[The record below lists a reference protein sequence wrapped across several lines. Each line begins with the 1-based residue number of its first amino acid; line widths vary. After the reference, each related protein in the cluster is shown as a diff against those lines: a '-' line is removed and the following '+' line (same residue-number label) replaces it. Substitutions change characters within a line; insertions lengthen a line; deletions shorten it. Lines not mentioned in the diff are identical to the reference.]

1 MLQLI
6 NALSQTADLY
16 PDTII
21 PIERNNPL
29 FNEDNQPFADI
40 TYGFKLPLTPNNQ
53 EYIKNAHLVEAAT
66 KEYAQESTL
75 LVDATALH
83 AGILTYKITGNDI
96 DALLKINFGTIAK
109 KIKTVKLSEI
119 YTGDAWLLPYFVE
132 DMKAACQYPKDYPY
146 SFFPVYNDAWSGVD
160 TEPVKIINDWDHA
173 TQTFN
178 LARKVTCPYFKL
190 KYLLQKAVECMGF
203 QLDGD
208 WLKDPESDEIF
219 VYTQINSKT
228 LLNGSFTYMPQDLT
242 VHDFFVRIKERF
254 GISCNFDMITG
265 KVIVVTPK
273 LALDTS
279 QVQDISD
286 YVTSIEEISVPEPK
300 GYSILL
306 KPDEGDELFL
316 DPRAENEDTYAP
328 TNRLIIGDQ
337 EKPIEMESSTLKVKS
352 FQTYSMPATKQL
364 LYPHTNR
371 HKPFPLRFLRYKGLK
386 DIGAGKV
393 FPQAE
398 PIELN
403 ADDALFYKFRNE
415 SKPVK
420 LKINIPAFLLARLKV
435 HQCIAFLSK
444 EGTYTIA
451 LPEKISYNLS
461 SGNTSYITATI
472 QCRAMV
478 TSYANDVQLID
489 FKPELENDTDDAG
502 LIPTTYKA
510 FFDQNRIPFVDIE
523 IYTKSNRVN
532 GLPSVRKERIQYSTD
547 KFGTGGMVISP
558 PLVTAPNWELRVLTA
573 TPVYAIV
580 GGIKFN
586 FTQAGAYWV
595 LNMITL
601 PRFPYDP
608 QGVWI
613 IFDDSLV
620 STGEP
625 VTPPPPTTGGGGT
638 VTPPVDPPTEP
649 PTALKL
655 KDAPYRIGF
664 AKKEMSVS
672 NPTYLGMWPAQ
683 ATLAGSE
690 NKLKIGSIRTNA
702 GGWDWAEADNFMS
715 FAATHNLGVHFH
727 GPAWYKDMP
736 TFFRDLIGT
745 ANAFEAGKALVYAH
759 YAAVAQRYPGQIVSI
774 DGVNEQ
780 IDDDGNEILTDWYL
794 LFGTQIFEVFIGA
807 IKAAFPTVPVLIT
820 DFNYETGNMDRT
832 NKTVE
837 IIDRLAAQGIVVD
850 GIGFQMHTHLGQNID
865 VIRDRFRF
873 WDQRNMKVMMTEL
886 DVKTNIGGRG
896 TIYTP
901 EMALELANFYRDLF
915 EAYEKA
921 VRAVNRLGILMFAVS
936 DREKESH
943 LNVPTKLHHPMLF
956 DDNFQPKLA
965 YDAVIGRMNQPAEV
979 HEIYQD
985 FELGNIG
992 SNSFNGSPTGGTS
1005 PKPWQMISTDP
1016 DAKAHVTLDGLSMAQ
1031 TQVNVFNHVM
1041 VEGSSSD
1048 FDLRTRTGTVHDY
1061 DSRVLHL
1068 AFRFVDGNNMFS
1080 VQAFKSG
1087 STDVWRLVK
1096 RKGGV
1101 DEVLHTS
1108 SVKPVWGQHLAVSA
1122 LGQVL
1127 SYSIDGA
1134 VLGTVIDA
1142 DFITAKMVGL
1152 KFKGY
1157 FEADKFSS
1165 VKYFM
1170 FDPK

>member
-6 NALSQTADLY
+6 NSISQTADLY

-40 TYGFKLPLTPNNQ
+40 TYGFKLPRSPNNL
-53 EYIKNAHLVEAAT
+53 EFIKNAHLVEAAT
-66 KEYAQESTL
+66 KEYAQEATL
-75 LVDATALH
+75 LVDGTALH

-178 LARKVTCPYFKL
+178 SNRKVTCPYFKL

-279 QVQDISD
+279 QVQNISD
-286 YVTSIEEISVPEPK
+286 YVTSIEEVSVPEPK
-300 GYSILL
+300 GYSIVL
-306 KPDEGDELFL
+306 KPDEGDKLFL
-316 DPRAENEDTYAP
+316 DPRAENEDTYVP
-328 TNRLIIGDQ
+328 TSRLIIGDQ
-337 EKPIEMESSTLKVKS
+337 EKPIEMESSTLKVIS
-352 FQTYSMPATKQL
+352 FETYSMPATKQL

-420 LKINIPAFLLARLKV
+420 IKINIPAFLLARLKV

-613 IFDDSLV
+613 IFDDSLI

-649 PTALKL
+649 PAESPTTLREAGFPLGLMTKSGTLNNAKNLNILVPEPVGISMENDFKNTVESFDPVTGAYTTDFSETDNQIIWAKANGKKVHVHAGHWPNHTKAWVNELENNPAMTTQRWWDLLKIFMQAPLLHHKNNPALDGVIDSYDAFNELFRDSAEINSTGQRFKEDVFLRRLGPDYIKQGLIWAKEADPRIKVFVNEYGFEYGSYKVEAMIAFASECKAEGIPLDGWGLQYHQNCKISSTPTSATRKNLKL
-655 KDAPYRIGF
+655 
-664 AKKEMSVS
+664 
-672 NPTYLGMWPAQ
+672 
-683 ATLAGSE
+683 LADTVDHIHLSE
-690 NKLKIGSIRTNA
+690 
-702 GGWDWAEADNFMS
+702 
-715 FAATHNLGVHFH
+715 V
-727 GPAWYKDMP
+727 
-736 TFFRDLIGT
+736 
-745 ANAFEAGKALVYAH
+745 ALSL
-759 YAAVAQRYPGQIVSI
+759 RYSPF
-774 DGVNEQ
+774 
-780 IDDDGNEILTDWYL
+780 LTDGQP
-794 LFGTQIFEVFIGA
+794 F
-807 IKAAFPTVPVLIT
+807 VL
-820 DFNYETGNMDRT
+820 
-832 NKTVE
+832 
-837 IIDRLAAQGIVVD
+837 
-850 GIGFQMHTHLGQNID
+850 
-865 VIRDRFRF
+865 
-873 WDQRNMKVMMTEL
+873 
-886 DVKTNIGGRG
+886 
-896 TIYTP
+896 TP
-901 EMALELANFYRDLF
+901 EMELLQAEKYLALMRYFVLDIPKSKQYRFTLW
-915 EAYEKA
+915 
-921 VRAVNRLGILMFAVS
+921 GII
-936 DREKESH
+936 D
-943 LNVPTKLHHPMLF
+943 P
-956 DDNFQPKLA
+956 D
-965 YDAVIGRMNQPAEV
+965 Y
-979 HEIYQD
+979 
-985 FELGNIG
+985 LGNSEEEFALLWNASYQRKLGYDYMLNDMIQI
-992 SNSFNGSPTGGTS
+992 NSQQELP
-1005 PKPWQMISTDP
+1005 
-1016 DAKAHVTLDGLSMAQ
+1016 L
-1031 TQVNVFNHVM
+1031 
-1041 VEGSSSD
+1041 
-1048 FDLRTRTGTVHDY
+1048 
-1061 DSRVLHL
+1061 
-1068 AFRFVDGNNMFS
+1068 
-1080 VQAFKSG
+1080 
-1087 STDVWRLVK
+1087 
-1096 RKGGV
+1096 
-1101 DEVLHTS
+1101 
-1108 SVKPVWGQHLAVSA
+1108 
-1122 LGQVL
+1122 
-1127 SYSIDGA
+1127 
-1134 VLGTVIDA
+1134 
-1142 DFITAKMVGL
+1142 
-1152 KFKGY
+1152 
-1157 FEADKFSS
+1157 
-1165 VKYFM
+1165 
-1170 FDPK
+1170 